1 MSSGPQRLAINL
13 GNLLFVSPGRPT
25 INPVSN
31 WKVIETINMLAGV
44 YEKVYLVTYDNDEE
58 VRKYSTEFVRNV
70 FVLPRQRNIPK
81 FLYPLIAPLIFR
93 KYFREV
99 QICRTH
105 QLRGS
110 LLASIVKLLFGAKI
124 IVRQGFQASKLA
136 RDEWI
141 RGGRPLDYV
150 VVTML
155 ETLVY
160 HIADLIIVGSDS
172 DKEYV
177 SGKYAVKPGK
187 IFVNPNSV
195 DTKSFRPMSNV
206 RKESGRVVFVGRFA
220 PVKNVF
226 SLVDAVR
233 GLSGVRLYLIGDGPL
248 KDELERKLRTDAND
262 RVELLG
268 TIPHE
273 RLAVELNRSEIFA
286 LPSFYEHDSNA
297 SLEAMACALPV
308 VAAKVEGIKNL
319 VIHRVT
325 GLVCNT
331 DSASIREAIV
341 TIFRD
346 RDLMKRLAMNAR
358 KHVQE
363 FRDREQIF
371 ERELAIHDSL
381 FGQRNPPAR

>member
-1 MSSGPQRLAINL
+1 M
-13 GNLLFVSPGRPT
+13 
-25 INPVSN
+25 
-31 WKVIETINMLAGV
+31 
-44 YEKVYLVTYDNDEE
+44 
-58 VRKYSTEFVRNV
+58 
-70 FVLPRQRNIPK
+70 
-81 FLYPLIAPLIFR
+81 
-93 KYFREV
+93 
-99 QICRTH
+99 
-105 QLRGS
+105 
-110 LLASIVKLLFGAKI
+110 
-124 IVRQGFQASKLA
+124 RQGFQASKLA

-141 RGGRPLDYV
+141 RGGRPWDYV

-160 HIADLIIVGSDS
+160 HIADLIIVVSDS

-177 SGKYAVKPGK
+177 SRKYAVKPGK

-206 RKESGRVVFVGRFA
+206 RKERGRVVFVGRFA
-220 PVKNVF
+220 PVKNVY

-248 KDELERKLRTDAND
+248 KDELKRKLRTDAND
-262 RVELLG
+262 NVQLLG
-268 TIPHE
+268 IIPHE

-286 LPSFYEHDSNA
+286 LPSFYEHNSVA

-308 VAAKVEGIKNL
+308 VAAKVDGIKNF
-319 VIHRVT
+319 VIHDVT

-341 TIFRD
+341 TLLTD
-346 RDLMKRLAMNAR
+346 RDLMKRLALNAR
-358 KHVQE
+358 KHVEE
-363 FRDREQIF
+363 FYDREQIF